1 VPRDSVGADVFS
13 MFWGPTIEKEAQRN
27 LRPFFSTKP
36 KQSELELH
44 LNPEFKPV
52 ALIVIQADPVV
63 ESPCT

>member
-1 VPRDSVGADVFS
+1 